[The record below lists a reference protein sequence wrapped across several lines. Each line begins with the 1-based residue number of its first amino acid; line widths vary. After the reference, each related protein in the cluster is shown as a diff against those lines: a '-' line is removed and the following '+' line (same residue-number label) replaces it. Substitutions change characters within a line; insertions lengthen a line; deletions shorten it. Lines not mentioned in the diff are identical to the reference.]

1 MSESWPLLGDPHE
14 VTGFIEPMVWG
25 RSRYTVLRVPASLV
39 AAAEEAG
46 TRRVAGRL
54 EDVAVNLALTR
65 APVID
70 DTFVWT
76 GSSLLRRLRLEA
88 GDPVTGWL
96 APVDPDE
103 VPVPED
109 LAEALAEAGLRG
121 QWDQL
126 PPATRRRQL
135 VPIDGAATAATR
147 ARRIEAL
154 VRSL

>member
-1 MSESWPLLGDPHE
+1 MSESWPLLGAPHE

-25 RSRYTVLRVPASLV
+25 RSRYTVLRIPPSLV
-39 AAAEEAG
+39 EAADDAG

-76 GSSLLRRLRLEA
+76 GSSLLRRLRLEV
-88 GDPVTGWL
+88 GDPVAGWL

-103 VPVPED
+103 VPVPDD
-109 LAEALAEAGLRG
+109 LAEALSAAGLRER
-121 QWDQL
+121 WDLQ
-126 PPATRRRQL
+126 PPTTRRRQL

-147 ARRIEAL
+147 HRRIEAL
-154 VRSL
+154 LRAL